1 MTNKIFLRGRITTH
15 HWCHIAYH
23 IYYIEWFFSDLPVE
37 LDFGITGSKVRIGIF
52 CNYVRQITLVS
63 ATLEIFFI
71 HHHTQYDV
79 VTSDVHKYTV
89 SKHVDK
95 TMTRHD
101 YTSWFKL
108 SSTKLENYC
117 IWCTFW
123 QTNITIVCP
132 TKPLFWQTMRKM
144 LL

>member
-1 MTNKIFLRGRITTH
+1 M
-15 HWCHIAYH
+15 
-23 IYYIEWFFSDLPVE
+23 E
-37 LDFGITGSKVRIGIF
+37 LDFGITGSKVRIVGIF

-79 VTSDVHKYTV
+79 VTSDVHKYTNV

-108 SSTKLENYC
+108 SSLKLELLHFVYFLADKYHNC
-117 IWCTFW
+117 MSNKTFIL
-123 QTNITIVCP
+123 TNNAENVALIT
-132 TKPLFWQTMRKM
+132 
-144 LL
+144 